1 MSDKP
6 RLYSIEPET
15 KTAKAVGEVDFATLG
30 LRERQDI
37 QEWVAAHPDIL
48 DDNLLIITK
57 EFSGFDLTSE
67 RADLVAVDKEGSV
80 VVIELKRDDTG
91 SDAHWQAIKYASYFS
106 GASAEDIARLLS
118 DHAGVEPA
126 KAKALLAGHLEVEA
140 DDLGDLNRR
149 QRIILASHRFAPEVT
164 SAVLWLNGQAA
175 TDMITCV
182 QLTPYRDQDTG
193 SLSLQAT
200 TLLPISDHEDL
211 QVKDTLNNPSA
222 RLNVLCV
229 ELQGHGLIQTILN
242 IGSSPGSHGTR
253 GRRGRNDD
261 EITGFLRLVGEIAM
275 AKLDDNLKPDKR
287 SRSAGL
293 GGMWGE
299 HKRHRYY
306 HLWYSTPP
314 WSNHGMSFQIRL
326 FPADESKRIKAIVGF
341 MTKLDSKK
349 EQDVKERMAHL
360 KENTEW
366 DVGGDYTKLGIT
378 VSGEALAGGFQD
390 DIATSLVTLIEAVRP
405 EVDDLIEIWN
415 EA

>member
-15 KTAKAVGEVDFATLG
+15 KTAKAVGEVDFAALG

-48 DDNLLIITK
+48 DDNLLIIAK

-67 RADLVAVDKEGSV
+67 RADLVAVDKEGRV

-118 DHAGVEPA
+118 DHAGVEPS

-164 SAVLWLNGQAA
+164 SAVLWLNSQAA

-193 SLSLQAT
+193 SMYLQAT
-200 TLLPISDHEDL
+200 TLLPISDPEDL
-211 QVKDTLNNPSA
+211 QV
-222 RLNVLCV
+222 
-229 ELQGHGLIQTILN
+229 N
-242 IGSSPGSHGTR
+242 IGSSPGSYGTP
-253 GRRGRNDD
+253 GRRGRNAD

-275 AKLDDNLKPDKR
+275 AKLDDSLKPDKL
-287 SRSAGL
+287 SRWAGR

-326 FPADESKRIKAIVGF
+326 FPADESERIKAIVGF

-360 KENTEW
+360 RENAEW
-366 DVGGDYTKLGIT
+366 DVEGDYTKLGIT

>member
-15 KTAKAVGEVDFATLG
+15 KTAKAVGEVDFAALG

-48 DDNLLIITK
+48 DDNLLIIAK

-67 RADLVAVDKEGSV
+67 RADLVAVDKEGRV

-118 DHAGVEPA
+118 DHAGVEPS

-164 SAVLWLNGQAA
+164 SAVLWLNSQAA

-193 SLSLQAT
+193 SMYLQAT
-200 TLLPISDHEDL
+200 TLLPISDPEDL
-211 QVKDTLNNPSA
+211 QV
-222 RLNVLCV
+222 
-229 ELQGHGLIQTILN
+229 N
-242 IGSSPGSHGTR
+242 IGSSPGSYGTP
-253 GRRGRNDD
+253 GRRGRNAD
-261 EITGFLRLVGEIAM
+261 EITGFLRLVGEIS
-275 AKLDDNLKPDKR
+275 D
-287 SRSAGL
+287 
-293 GGMWGE
+293 
-299 HKRHRYY
+299 
-306 HLWYSTPP
+306 
-314 WSNHGMSFQIRL
+314 
-326 FPADESKRIKAIVGF
+326 
-341 MTKLDSKK
+341 
-349 EQDVKERMAHL
+349 
-360 KENTEW
+360 
-366 DVGGDYTKLGIT
+366 
-378 VSGEALAGGFQD
+378 GEARRQ
-390 DIATSLVTLIEAVRP
+390 S
-405 EVDDLIEIWN
+405 
-415 EA
+415 